1 MDRASDAA
9 SSPFTLLPKKNS
21 TRVEIVNS
29 DGVFGS
35 LIFLFLPFFLVLAV
49 FLIQLENK
57 GDYRTRP
64 PKAHPIPPKSPQ

>member
-35 LIFLFLPFFLVLAV
+35 LIFLFLPFFSGSGC
-49 FLIQLENK
+49 FSYTIRE
-57 GDYRTRP
+57 
-64 PKAHPIPPKSPQ
+64 